1 MSGRTIGIKRL
12 MLRLIALKH
21 KRLVCISG
29 VLMGWLSP
37 PHVPQLP
44 PPSTQVRANRLSLE
58 EECGNF
64 QGKVTF
70 RRSTP
75 SLTRVSGDN

>member
-1 MSGRTIGIKRL
+1 MKRL
-12 MLRLIALKH
+12 MLQLIALKH
-21 KRLVCISG
+21 KRLVCIAG

-37 PHVPQLP
+37 PHVPQRP

-58 EECGNF
+58 EDCGSF
-64 QGKVTF
+64 QGKVPF

-75 SLTRVSGDN
+75 GLTGVSGDN